1 LKAKNSID
9 LLDFKV
15 SVVGDSPDDWDEI
28 KSMRQQVTEQ
38 TARLNKYERSE
49 TKLIEEVKLLRN
61 QLQDALSK
69 NSDNEHKV

>member
-1 LKAKNSID
+1 MLKAKNSID

-28 KSMRQQVTEQ
+28 KSMRTQVKDQ

-61 QLQDALSK
+61 QL
-69 NSDNEHKV
+69 

>member
-1 LKAKNSID
+1 MKAKNSID